1 MLNIN
6 IKMKYCLLTNIL
18 KLLSRKHGRG
28 IWSGVLEASIGISFS
43 TFKSSLIHNL
53 PNLGSLIRRR
63 DLQRKIVISLTE
75 FEFREKNNK
84 RMCELY
90 ILYRLNFGNSWNNI
104 QYLLF
109 GYKRLNL
116 CAKVQISR
124 FLPRYN
130 SFHVSTNL

>member
-18 KLLSRKHGRG
+18 KLLSREYGRG
-28 IWSGVLEASIGISFS
+28 IWSGVLEASVGISFS

-84 RMCELY
+84 RMYELY
-90 ILYRLNFGNSWNNI
+90 ILYRLNFVNSRHNI
-104 QYLLF
+104 
-109 GYKRLNL
+109 
-116 CAKVQISR
+116 
-124 FLPRYN
+124 
-130 SFHVSTNL
+130 